1 MKKFKFLKMRR
12 FWAAIGLVLG
22 TAAGMSPAVAP
33 VFVEV
38 ACIVA
43 ECEAGA

>member
-12 FWAAIGLVLG
+12 FWAAIGLVIG
-22 TAAGMSPAVAP
+22 SAAGMSPAVAP

-38 ACIVA
+38 ACMVA
-43 ECEAGA
+43 ECESGA

>member
-1 MKKFKFLKMRR
+1 MKKFRFLKMRR

-38 ACIVA
+38 ACAVA